1 MKAESCAA
9 GNPGVIKSYDG
20 PCGIYTWNIEII
32 KKWQLNSYLFV
43 LFLAVCETTCPYNIA
58 YVCGSDGKTYSNE
71 CSMRAESCQA
81 GNPGVYKVKDGK
93 CDYN

>member
-1 MKAESCAA
+1 MRAESCQA

-20 PCGIYTWNIEII
+20 PCGKLE
-32 KKWQLNSYLFV
+32 KWHYSQQFPSHLIFILLFP
-43 LFLAVCETTCPYNIA
+43 AICETTCPYNIA

-81 GNPGVYKVKDGK
+81 GKPGVYKVKDGK

>member
-1 MKAESCAA
+1 MRAESCQA

-20 PCGIYTWNIEII
+20 PCGKLEKIT
-32 KKWQLNSYLFV
+32 LFATISFSSIFIW
-43 LFLAVCETTCPYNIA
+43 LFLAICETTCPYNIA

-81 GNPGVYKVKDGK
+81 GKPGVYKVKDGK